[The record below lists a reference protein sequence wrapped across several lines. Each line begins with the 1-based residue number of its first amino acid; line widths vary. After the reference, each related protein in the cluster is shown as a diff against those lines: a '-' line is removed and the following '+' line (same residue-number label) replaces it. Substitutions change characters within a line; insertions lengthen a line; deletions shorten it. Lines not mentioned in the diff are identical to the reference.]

1 MNSKAHTPDRHYQ
14 APLCMSVCIS
24 GRDSILLDLSNYGD
38 AGDAGAGF
46 GGAGGVEIIVG
57 GEF

>member
-1 MNSKAHTPDRHYQ
+1 MNSKAHTSDRLYQ
-14 APLCMSVCIS
+14 APLGKSVCIS
-24 GRDSILLDLSNYGD
+24 GRDSILLELSNYGD

-46 GGAGGVEIIVG
+46 GGAAGVEIIVG